1 MNLANSN
8 VPAAKVFQVAI
19 GDNSTSKLLDNKTFG
34 ELFTEYLR
42 GDYSGGKDPV
52 SPFVQSTTKTDTVAV
67 GANKEEKTSGA
78 SLLDDL
84 NAATGVAK
92 QETVMPSVNP
102 TGGTT
107 VVGSGEDADKAYNA
121 QISKSISDIE
131 AKYGDLYSHIK
142 ETDYTQKPYYKTIM
156 ESYGIAGDDAADA
169 ESASGAGANGGNL
182 DSYAAANARRQ
193 RLAFANAGQS
203 AALAAYNAEIG
214 NLLNTLNSLGVNVN
228 DLYATWSGD
237 LSSQRENATNRYLG
251 ELDSETQKYVSDNQL
266 TGTKYVSDKDSETQK
281 YVSDNQLTGTKY
293 VSDKDSET
301 QKYVSDNQLAGTKYV
316 SDKDSET
323 QKYVSDNQLT
333 ASKYAADTER
343 YMAEL
348 ASADNRYAIDAN
360 SADARYLAQLD
371 VTMQESA
378 NDLQRYLAQLDFSN
392 QALDREAQAKANE
405 EANALTKYIADLEAE
420 TERYGVDKNAETQ
433 LNLQNAKNALAM
445 YELLLSGSGAD
456 VEDME
461 GGKTGTDVVGAGEKR
476 APTYSEKAGAAHTY
490 EREGESGL
498 KNYLVD
504 LPADVDL
511 DAVMDYAYREQV
523 KRTVSGG
530 ETPTLSRGN
539 SNKTATALF

>member
-1 MNLANSN
+1 MLATLANSKI
-8 VPAAKVFQVAI
+8 PATEVFQVAAVEKP
-19 GDNSTSKLLDNKTFG
+19 TSKNLGNKTFG

-42 GDYSGGKDPV
+42 GAV
-52 SPFVQSTTKTDTVAV
+52 KTDTATKGAV
-67 GANKEEKTSGA
+67 SKEKIPSA
-78 SLLDDL
+78 VILDDL
-84 NAATGVAK
+84 NSATGVAK
-92 QETVMPSVNP
+92 QEVTMPSVNP
-102 TGGTT
+102 TGGTR
-107 VVGSGEDADKAYNA
+107 VVSPDNDADKEYNK
-121 QISKSISDIE
+121 QISDSISDIE

-169 ESASGAGANGGNL
+169 ESASGAGANSGNL

-193 RLAFANAGQS
+193 RLAFKNAGQS

-251 ELDSETQKYVSDNQL
+251 EL
-266 TGTKYVSDKDSETQK
+266 DSETQK

-392 QALDREAQAKANE
+392 QALDREAQAIADA

-445 YELLLSGSGAD
+445 YESLLSGSGAD

-490 EREGESGL
+490 ERAGESGL

-530 ETPTLSRGN
+530 DTPTLSRGN

>member
-19 GDNSTSKLLDNKTFG
+19 GDGSAAKLLDNKTFG

-42 GDYSGGKDPV
+42 GDYSGGKDPI
-52 SPFVQSTTKTDTVAV
+52 SPFVQSTTKTDTVAT
-67 GANKEEKTSGA
+67 GATNQEKASGA
-78 SLLDDL
+78 TLLDDL
-84 NAATGVAK
+84 NAATGVTK

-107 VVGSGEDADKAYNA
+107 VVSQGEDADKQYNK
-121 QISKSISDIE
+121 QISESISDIE

-193 RLAFANAGQS
+193 KLAFKNAGQS

-251 ELDSETQKYVSDNQL
+251 ELESETTKYVSDNEL
-266 TGTKYVSDKDSETQK
+266 EGTKYVSD
-281 YVSDNQLTGTKY
+281 N
-293 VSDKDSET
+293 
-301 QKYVSDNQLAGTKYV
+301 NLA
-316 SDKDSET
+316 
-323 QKYVSDNQLT
+323 

-445 YELLLSGSGAD
+445 YELLLSGSGAG
-456 VEDME
+456 VEDVTE
-461 GGKTGTDVVGAGEKR
+461 DTDQEKNDRKKMPTVAEKLGAGVTLIR
-476 APTYSEKAGAAHTY
+476 D
-490 EREGESGL
+490 GEAGL
-498 KNYLVD
+498 KDYLMD

-511 DAVMDYAYREQV
+511 DAVMDAAYYLYGE
-523 KRTVSGG
+523 KAKNTMSGSD
-530 ETPTLSRGN
+530 TPTLSRGN

>member
-52 SPFVQSTTKTDTVAV
+52 SPFVQSTTKTDTVAA
-67 GANKEEKTSGA
+67 GATNQEKASGA
-78 SLLDDL
+78 TLLDDL
-84 NAATGVAK
+84 NAATGVTK

-107 VVGSGEDADKAYNA
+107 VVSQSEDADKLYNK
-121 QISKSISDIE
+121 QISESISDIE

-251 ELDSETQKYVSDNQL
+251 ELESETTKYVSDNEL
-266 TGTKYVSDKDSETQK
+266 EGTKYVSD
-281 YVSDNQLTGTKY
+281 N
-293 VSDKDSET
+293 
-301 QKYVSDNQLAGTKYV
+301 NLA
-316 SDKDSET
+316 
-323 QKYVSDNQLT
+323 

-456 VEDME
+456 DTEAEDALVD
-461 GGKTGTDVVGAGEKR
+461 TDQEKNDRKKMPTVAEKLGAGVTLIR
-476 APTYSEKAGAAHTY
+476 D
-490 EREGESGL
+490 GEAGL
-498 KNYLVD
+498 KDYLMD

-511 DAVMDYAYREQV
+511 DAVMDAAYYLYGE
-523 KRTVSGG
+523 KAKNTMSGSD
-530 ETPTLSRGN
+530 TPTLSRGN

>member
-1 MNLANSN
+1 M
-8 VPAAKVFQVAI
+8 
-19 GDNSTSKLLDNKTFG
+19 
-34 ELFTEYLR
+34 
-42 GDYSGGKDPV
+42 
-52 SPFVQSTTKTDTVAV
+52 
-67 GANKEEKTSGA
+67 
-78 SLLDDL
+78 
-84 NAATGVAK
+84 
-92 QETVMPSVNP
+92 
-102 TGGTT
+102 
-107 VVGSGEDADKAYNA
+107 
-121 QISKSISDIE
+121 
-131 AKYGDLYSHIK
+131 
-142 ETDYTQKPYYKTIM
+142 
-156 ESYGIAGDDAADA
+156 
-169 ESASGAGANGGNL
+169 
-182 DSYAAANARRQ
+182 
-193 RLAFANAGQS
+193 AFKNAGHS
-203 AALAAYNAEIG
+203 AALDAYNAEIG

-251 ELDSETQKYVSDNQL
+251 ELESDTTKYVSDNEL
-266 TGTKYVSDKDSETQK
+266 EGTKYVSDNE
-281 YVSDNQLTGTKY
+281 
-293 VSDKDSET
+293 
-301 QKYVSDNQLAGTKYV
+301 LAGTKYV
-316 SDKDSET
+316 SD
-323 QKYVSDNQLT
+323 NNLA

-445 YELLLSGSGAD
+445 YESLLSGSGAG
-456 VEDME
+456 VEDTE
-461 GGKTGTDVVGAGEKR
+461 GGKTGADVVGAGEKR

>member
-1 MNLANSN
+1 MAKALARLASSQ
-8 VPAAKVFQVAI
+8 VPAGTVLQAAT
-19 GDNSTSKLLDNKTFG
+19 GADSTSKSLENKTFG
-34 ELFTEYLR
+34 QLFTEYLQ
-42 GDYSGGKDPV
+42 GEYSGGKSPTT
-52 SPFVQSTTKTDTVAV
+52 PFVRQEAEQVKIE
-67 GANKEEKTSGA
+67 GANGQKSTGST
-78 SLLDDL
+78 LLDDL
-84 NAATGVAK
+84 NAATGTGK
-92 QETVMPSVNP
+92 KETSVPLTNP
-102 TGGTT
+102 TGST
-107 VVGSGEDADKAYNA
+107 VTMGSGSTGGIVKPSNEADKAYNE
-121 QISKSISDIE
+121 QISKSISDME

-142 ETDYTQKPYYKTIM
+142 ETDYTEKPYYKTIM

-193 RLAFANAGQS
+193 RLAFKNAGHS
-203 AALAAYNAEIG
+203 AALDAYNAEIG

-251 ELDSETQKYVSDNQL
+251 ELESDTTKYVSDNEL
-266 TGTKYVSDKDSETQK
+266 EGTKYVSDNE
-281 YVSDNQLTGTKY
+281 
-293 VSDKDSET
+293 
-301 QKYVSDNQLAGTKYV
+301 LAGTKYV
-316 SDKDSET
+316 SD
-323 QKYVSDNQLT
+323 NNLA

-378 NDLQRYLAQLDFSN
+378 NELQKYLADLDYSN

-433 LNLQNAKNALAM
+433 INIQNAKNALAM
-445 YELLLSGSGAD
+445 YESLLSGSGVG
-456 VEDME
+456 VEDTE
-461 GGKTGTDVVGAGEKR
+461 GSTSGADAEGAVEKR

-490 EREGESGL
+490 EREGEDGL
-498 KNYLVD
+498 KKYLVD

-523 KRTVSGG
+523 KRTVSGSD
-530 ETPTLSRGN
+530 TSTLSRNN

>member
-1 MNLANSN
+1 MAKALARLASSQ
-8 VPAAKVFQVAI
+8 VPAGTVLQAAT
-19 GDNSTSKLLDNKTFG
+19 GADSTSKSLENKTFG
-34 ELFTEYLR
+34 ELFTEYLK
-42 GDYSGGKDPV
+42 GEYSGEKSPTT
-52 SPFVQSTTKTDTVAV
+52 PFVRQEAEQVKIEGENGQKSTGST
-67 GANKEEKTSGA
+67 
-78 SLLDDL
+78 LLDDL
-84 NAATGVAK
+84 NAATGTGK
-92 QETVMPSVNP
+92 KETSVPLTNP
-102 TGGTT
+102 TGST
-107 VVGSGEDADKAYNA
+107 VTMGSGSTGGIVKPSNEADKAYNE
-121 QISKSISDIE
+121 QISKSISDME

-142 ETDYTQKPYYKTIM
+142 ETDYTEKPYYKTIM

-193 RLAFANAGQS
+193 RLAFKNAGHS
-203 AALAAYNAEIG
+203 AALDAYNAEIG

-251 ELDSETQKYVSDNQL
+251 ELESETTKYVSDNEL
-266 TGTKYVSDKDSETQK
+266 EGTKYVSD
-281 YVSDNQLTGTKY
+281 N
-293 VSDKDSET
+293 
-301 QKYVSDNQLAGTKYV
+301 NLA
-316 SDKDSET
+316 
-323 QKYVSDNQLT
+323 

-392 QALDREAQAKANE
+392 QVLDREAQAKANE

-445 YELLLSGSGAD
+445 YELLLSGSGAG
-456 VEDME
+456 VEDTE

-523 KRTVSGG
+523 KRTVSGSD
-530 ETPTLSRGN
+530 TSTLSRNN